1 MTVLRNDANNVIEII
16 KSKRAEPDQVFHYT
30 KQTFENVE
38 VSDEAFE
45 QLDVGLKKQS
55 KINDYNEVTYYF
67 TDLEGREIE
76 TIPPKLASATQTEI
90 SLVFHWLII
99 RFLQKKNIQKV
110 FRNIRVCLHI
120 YQWKILGFSFPS

>member
-76 TIPPKLASATQTEI
+76 TIPPKLASATQTETL
-90 SLVFHWLII
+90 LVFHWLII
-99 RFLQKKNIQKV
+99 RFLQKK
-110 FRNIRVCLHI
+110 
-120 YQWKILGFSFPS
+120 